1 MCVCLCVCVCM
12 EGVVTASTV
21 AMEDLPEKVT
31 WGTDLHV
38 VLG

>member
-1 MCVCLCVCVCM
+1 M
-12 EGVVTASTV
+12 EAVATASTV

>member
-1 MCVCLCVCVCM
+1 MCVHLCVCVCV

-31 WGTDLHV
+31 WGTDIHV